1 MKKPNENIYFGGTNI
16 LTATL
21 GSPAFVEC
29 GSEWLLYKGNCVVN
43 FAEHFNE
50 NNLNALSPRRRRV

>member
-1 MKKPNENIYFGGTNI
+1 MKKLNETIYFGGKNI

-21 GSPAFVEC
+21 GSPHWS
-29 GSEWLLYKGNCVVN
+29 SEWLLYKGNCVVN

-50 NNLNALSPRRRRV
+50 NIYICL